1 MVKHLPGMYKA
12 LDVTLQHCKEKIV
25 LTENLIEIT
34 EKMLRNQCVMLL
46 TRKEQAEEGSREMKP
61 VTFPSLRM
69 GATLIRV
76 STDHLGEQSS
86 AEAFVVRYFRRPSAV
101 WSWKRRAERVVDDGW
116 GGRQRCA
123 AELCVFCKTFS
134 NLHLR

>member
-1 MVKHLPGMYKA
+1 MYKA
-12 LDVTLQHCKEKIV
+12 LGVTLQHCKEKIV

-46 TRKEQAEEGSREMKP
+46 TRKEQAGASREMEP
-61 VTFPSLRM
+61 VTFVSLRM

-86 AEAFVVRYFRRPSAV
+86 AEAFVERYLRQPTAV
-101 WSWKRRAERVVDDGW
+101 WTGNAEQSSRRRVGW
-116 GGRQRCA
+116 QA
-123 AELCVFCKTFS
+123 ALLCGT
-134 NLHLR
+134 LRALQDILQPSV